1 MVKIAAI
8 SIADYCEATA
18 GMPHDAERLYFRM
31 ILKMLA
37 REGGLP
43 DDDAENARIFG
54 YDRRVFARLK
64 AKLLAWPN
72 AVYLEDGLLK
82 NARVEN
88 DIAAFKAKRSEAVEN
103 GRKGGLA
110 KAEVSRKFEGSPA
123 KVPQKSTRISHTTH
137 SEINEMAIASPSPTP
152 TPSPKEDS
160 HQASVEQDAEGL
172 AGLNGMAVS
181 MIGDVQR
188 WMVGGD
194 ERSAR
199 TWLANTSRTFGA
211 EITKRAYQK
220 LGTDMAEGNPI
231 ARPLQTWGAIAQR
244 MKAEAQSPQAKK
256 SALSIIAEMEARG
269 EF

>member
-1 MVKIAAI
+1 M
-8 SIADYCEATA
+8 
-18 GMPHDAERLYFRM
+18 
-31 ILKMLA
+31 
-37 REGGLP
+37 
-43 DDDAENARIFG
+43 
-54 YDRRVFARLK
+54 
-64 AKLLAWPN
+64 
-72 AVYLEDGLLK
+72 
-82 NARVEN
+82 
-88 DIAAFKAKRSEAVEN
+88 
-103 GRKGGLA
+103 
-110 KAEVSRKFEGSPA
+110 
-123 KVPQKSTRISHTTH
+123 
-137 SEINEMAIASPSPTP
+137 
-152 TPSPKEDS
+152 
-160 HQASVEQDAEGL
+160 
-172 AGLNGMAVS
+172 NGMAVS